1 MEQAENFV
9 SEHFRLETV
18 GRGLVAAI
26 HQESGA
32 AIANAGIIDLGD
44 STMVFDTFI
53 SPAAAKDLRQAAEIL
68 TGRPVSYVFNSHYHN
83 DHIRGNQE
91 FPDAQIISTSKTF
104 DLIQTDGMEELAWD
118 QANAPKQYQH
128 YQTEFDS
135 SQDQTQREQIR
146 FWLDYYRVLAQSLEG
161 LRICEPQ
168 LTFEDRLILSGSE
181 RTVELLS
188 YGGGHTGSDGF
199 LYIPDEGV
207 LFLSDLL
214 FVGCH
219 PFLADGHPDN
229 WIAILEK
236 IKRLDAAVL
245 VPGHGPVGSK
255 EGLDLMIDY
264 IQMTAD
270 AAKHAAEGMT
280 PKLPPP
286 FNAWQFDRFFQ
297 INLGFM
303 ARWQTQ
309 KG

>member
-1 MEQAENFV
+1 MEQAEHFV

-18 GRGLVAAI
+18 GQGLVAAI
-26 HQESGA
+26 HRESGA

-44 STMVFDTFI
+44 STLVFDTFI

-68 TGRPVSYVFNSHYHN
+68 TNRPVSYVFNSHYHN

-91 FPDAQIISTSKTF
+91 FPDAQIISTSKTL
-104 DLIQTDGMEELAWD
+104 DLIKTDGMEELIWD
-118 QANAPKQYQH
+118 QANAPQKYQ
-128 YQTEFDS
+128 QFQVEFKN

-168 LTFEDRLILSGSE
+168 RSFEDQLILSGSK

-219 PFLADGHPDN
+219 PFLADGHPEN
-229 WIAILEK
+229 WITILEK
-236 IKRLDAAVL
+236 IKLLDADVL

-255 EGLDLMIDY
+255 EDLDLMIDY
-264 IQMTAD
+264 IHMTAD
-270 AAKHAAEGMT
+270 AARHTAEGVT
-280 PKLPPP
+280 PKLPAP
-286 FNAWQFDRFFQ
+286 FDSWQFDRFFQ
-297 INLGFM
+297 INLSFM
-303 ARWQTQ
+303 AHRQTQ